1 MALQKVKKTGNQSPL
16 MVTFAEKKKIAP
28 YKSPKSCYRLRRTG
42 TFLPGG
48 GEPFAQKF
56 SQVAQIFTKQTKT
69 NKGHMML

>member
-1 MALQKVKKTGNQSPL
+1 
-16 MVTFAEKKKIAP
+16 VTFAEKKNKIAP
-28 YKSPKSCYRLRRTG
+28 YKSPKSCYRLRRT
-42 TFLPGG
+42 GG